1 MEETLIIKALEDN
14 TWEGKTMQIE
24 SLIKLARRNLEA
36 FHNEADLAEYLAFLF
51 SELAILDRDWERKIG
66 TDIKEME
73 G

>member
-1 MEETLIIKALEDN
+1 
-14 TWEGKTMQIE
+14 MQIE
-24 SLIKLARRNLEA
+24 SLIKLAQRNLKA

-66 TDIKEME
+66 ADIEEME